1 MLEKI
6 PFAFFAKNI
15 VLRGIVKAVLVTLGG
30 LGVFLFGMKI
40 LGDYLQNAAGDK
52 IKNML
57 GKVGNNRF
65 AAVGIGTAVTAVI
78 QSSSATTV
86 MVVGFVNAG
95 IMTLFQ
101 ATGIIMGANIGTT
114 ITAQIVALSVL
125 PVTEFFVML
134 TGIGFF
140 LTMISKPKVKTAG
153 MIIAGF
159 GMIFSGLYIMSAAM
173 NTVSEMEQIRN
184 LFAAADDPFL
194 LFFIGLAITGIVQ
207 SSSATTGILI
217 TMAGSGLVTLRA
229 ALFAT
234 LGINIGTCVTALLA
248 GIGANA
254 NAKRASVIHLLF
266 NCFGSLVFFILCYF
280 APVDKW
286 LLAAFPEIETQIAMF
301 HTFFNV
307 ITTLVLVWFIKPL
320 VKLATLMVPERKKK
334 AEVSPLKFADERLL
348 SSPAVAL
355 GQVRRELMRMLDEA
369 YANLTLSL
377 QAITEVDLTRQG
389 EFDSRDRG
397 IMDSKSALV
406 KYLILLSDTEPG
418 VEAETEIATYH
429 KTISDIDR
437 IADLSQNVM
446 EFTLALKENS
456 ARISETGR
464 AELEEMRAALDALK
478 AGVEEEFERKDI
490 SLAGEIEALEQKVD
504 EMYLKME
511 EGHLARMRSGECTA
525 FTATIYIPLI
535 NNLERIGDHLFN
547 IFRGMKSYV
556 KAPSH
561 AEKTEKA

>member
-1 MLEKI
+1 M
-6 PFAFFAKNI
+6 AMD
-15 VLRGIVKAVLVTLGG
+15 IVKAVLVTLGG

-40 LGDYLQNAAGDK
+40 LGDYLQNAAGDR

-173 NTVSEMEQIRN
+173 NTVSEMEQVRN

-307 ITTLVLVWFIKPL
+307 VTTLVLVWFIKPL
-320 VKLATLMVPERKKK
+320 VKLATLMVPERKKR

-456 ARISETGR
+456 ARISDTGR

>member
-1 MLEKI
+1 M
-6 PFAFFAKNI
+6 AMD
-15 VLRGIVKAVLVTLGG
+15 IVKAVLVTLGG

-334 AEVSPLKFADERLL
+334 SEVSPLKFADERLL

>member
-1 MLEKI
+1 M
-6 PFAFFAKNI
+6 AMD
-15 VLRGIVKAVLVTLGG
+15 IVKAVLVTLGG

-286 LLAAFPEIETQIAMF
+286 LAAAFPEIETQIAMF

-307 ITTLVLVWFIKPL
+307 VTTLVLVWFIKPL

-377 QAITEVDLTRQG
+377 QAITEVDLTRRG

-456 ARISETGR
+456 ARISDTGR

-525 FTATIYIPLI
+525 FSATIYIPLI

>member
-1 MLEKI
+1 M
-6 PFAFFAKNI
+6 AMD
-15 VLRGIVKAVLVTLGG
+15 IVKAVLVTLGG

-40 LGDYLQNAAGDK
+40 LGDYLQNAAGDR

-194 LFFIGLAITGIVQ
+194 LFFIGVAITGIVQ

-355 GQVRRELMRMLDEA
+355 GQVRRELIRMLDEA

-456 ARISETGR
+456 ARISDTGR

>member
-1 MLEKI
+1 MALE
-6 PFAFFAKNI
+6 
-15 VLRGIVKAVLVTLGG
+15 IVKAVLVTLGG

-40 LGDYLQNAAGDK
+40 LGDYLQNAAGDQ
-52 IKNML
+52 IKTLL

-65 AAVGIGTAVTAVI
+65 AAVGIGTVVTAVI

-114 ITAQIVALSVL
+114 ITAQIVALQFL
-125 PVTEFFVML
+125 PVTEFFIML

-140 LTMISKPKVKTAG
+140 MTMISKPKVKTAG

-159 GMIFSGLYIMSAAM
+159 GMIFAGLYIMSAAM
-173 NTVSEMEQIRN
+173 KTISEMDQIRN
-184 LFAAADDPFL
+184 LFVSATNPFL
-194 LFFIGLAITGIVQ
+194 LFFIGLLITGIVQ

-217 TMAGSGLVTLRA
+217 TMAGQGLVTLDA

-266 NCFGSLVFFILCYF
+266 NCFGSLVFFIICYF
-280 APVDKW
+280 APVSTW
-286 LLAAFPEIETQIAMF
+286 LQAAFPEIQTQIAMF
-301 HTFFNV
+301 HTIFNV
-307 ITTLVLVWFIKPL
+307 VTTLLLIGFIKPL
-320 VKLATLMVPERKKK
+320 VKLATLMVPERKKS
-334 AEVSPLKFADERLL
+334 EEESDLKYADERLL

-355 GQVRRELMRMLDEA
+355 GQVRRELMRMLDDA

-377 QAITEVDLTRQG
+377 NAIRDVDLSGQE
-389 EFDSRDRG
+389 EFDKRDKA
-397 IMDSKSALV
+397 IMRSKGALV
-406 KYLILLSDTEPG
+406 QYLIKLSDGDPG

-437 IADLSQNVM
+437 IADLAQNIM
-446 EFTLALKENS
+446 EFTASLKQNNAKISPAGVEELAQ
-456 ARISETGR
+456 
-464 AELEEMRAALDALK
+464 MREALDSLK
-478 AGVEEEFERKDI
+478 AGVQEEFDRKDI
-490 SLAGEIEALEQKVD
+490 SLSSEIEGMEQKVD
-504 EMYLKME
+504 ELYLAME
-511 EGHLARMRSGECTA
+511 DAHLARMKSGECTA
-525 FTATIYIPLI
+525 FTATIYIPLV

-547 IFRGMKSYV
+547 IFRGMKTYV
-556 KAPSH
+556 KEPAKAH
-561 AEKTEKA
+561 EEVTAAE

>member
-1 MLEKI
+1 M
-6 PFAFFAKNI
+6 AMD
-15 VLRGIVKAVLVTLGG
+15 IVKAVLVTLGG

-40 LGDYLQNAAGDK
+40 LGDYLQNAAGDR

-194 LFFIGLAITGIVQ
+194 LFFIGVAITGIVQ

-334 AEVSPLKFADERLL
+334 SEVSPLKFADERLL

-456 ARISETGR
+456 ARISDTGR

-525 FTATIYIPLI
+525 FSATIYIPLI

>member
-1 MLEKI
+1 M
-6 PFAFFAKNI
+6 AMD
-15 VLRGIVKAVLVTLGG
+15 IVKAVLVTLGG

-40 LGDYLQNAAGDK
+40 LGDYLQNAAGDR

-286 LLAAFPEIETQIAMF
+286 LSAAFPEIETQIAMF

>member
-1 MLEKI
+1 MALE
-6 PFAFFAKNI
+6 
-15 VLRGIVKAVLVTLGG
+15 IVKAVLVTLGG

-40 LGDYLQNAAGDK
+40 LGDYLQNAAGDQ
-52 IKNML
+52 IKTLL

-65 AAVGIGTAVTAVI
+65 AAVGIGTVVTAVI

-114 ITAQIVALSVL
+114 ITAQIVALQFL
-125 PVTEFFVML
+125 PVTEFFIML

-140 LTMISKPKVKTAG
+140 MTMISKPKVKTAG

-159 GMIFSGLYIMSAAM
+159 GMIFAGLYVMSAAM
-173 NTVSEMEQIRN
+173 KTISEMDQIRN
-184 LFAAADDPFL
+184 LFVSATNPFL
-194 LFFIGLAITGIVQ
+194 LFFIGLLITGIVQ

-217 TMAGSGLVTLRA
+217 TMAGQGLVTLDA

-266 NCFGSLVFFILCYF
+266 NCFGSLVFFIICYF
-280 APVDKW
+280 APVSTW
-286 LLAAFPEIETQIAMF
+286 LQAAFPEIQTQIAMF
-301 HTFFNV
+301 HTIFNV
-307 ITTLVLVWFIKPL
+307 VTTLLLIGFIKPL
-320 VKLATLMVPERKKK
+320 VKLATLMVPERKKS
-334 AEVSPLKFADERLL
+334 EEESDLKYADERLL

-355 GQVRRELMRMLDEA
+355 GQVRRELMRMLDDA

-377 QAITEVDLTRQG
+377 NAIRDVDLSAQE
-389 EFDSRDRG
+389 EFDKRDKA
-397 IMDSKSALV
+397 IMRSKGALV
-406 KYLILLSDTEPG
+406 QYLIKLSDGDPG

-437 IADLSQNVM
+437 IADLAQNIM
-446 EFTLALKENS
+446 EFTASLKQNNAKISPAGVEELAQ
-456 ARISETGR
+456 
-464 AELEEMRAALDALK
+464 MREALDSLK
-478 AGVEEEFERKDI
+478 AGVQEEFDRKDI
-490 SLAGEIEALEQKVD
+490 SLSSEIEGMEQKVD
-504 EMYLKME
+504 ELYLAME
-511 EGHLARMRSGECTA
+511 DAHLARMKSGECTA
-525 FTATIYIPLI
+525 FTATIYIPLV

-547 IFRGMKSYV
+547 IFRGMKTYV
-556 KAPSH
+556 KEPAKAH
-561 AEKTEKA
+561 EEVTAAE

>member
-1 MLEKI
+1 MAME
-6 PFAFFAKNI
+6 
-15 VLRGIVKAVLVTLGG
+15 IVKAVLVTLGG

-40 LGDYLQNAAGDK
+40 LGDYLQNAAGDR

-125 PVTEFFVML
+125 PVTEIFVML

-173 NTVSEMEQIRN
+173 NTVSQMEQIRN

-286 LLAAFPEIETQIAMF
+286 LSAAFPEIETQIAMF

-397 IMDSKSALV
+397 IMGSKSALV

>member
-1 MLEKI
+1 ML
-6 PFAFFAKNI
+6 
-15 VLRGIVKAVLVTLGG
+15 GSLG
-30 LGVFLFGMKI
+30 LFLFGMKI

>member
-1 MLEKI
+1 M
-6 PFAFFAKNI
+6 AMD
-15 VLRGIVKAVLVTLGG
+15 IVKAVLVTLGG

-40 LGDYLQNAAGDK
+40 LGDYLQNAAGDR

-286 LLAAFPEIETQIAMF
+286 LSAAFPEIETQIAMF

-307 ITTLVLVWFIKPL
+307 VTTLVLVWFIKPL

>member
-1 MLEKI
+1 M
-6 PFAFFAKNI
+6 AMD
-15 VLRGIVKAVLVTLGG
+15 IVKAVLVTLGG

-40 LGDYLQNAAGDK
+40 LGDYLQNAAGDR

-173 NTVSEMEQIRN
+173 NTVSQMEQIRN

-194 LFFIGLAITGIVQ
+194 LFFIGVAITGIVQ

-286 LLAAFPEIETQIAMF
+286 LSAAFPEIETQIAMF

-334 AEVSPLKFADERLL
+334 SEVSPLKFADERLL

-490 SLAGEIEALEQKVD
+490 SLADEIEALEQKVD

>member
-1 MLEKI
+1 MALE
-6 PFAFFAKNI
+6 
-15 VLRGIVKAVLVTLGG
+15 IVKAVLVTLGG

-40 LGDYLQNAAGDK
+40 LGDYLQNAAGDQ
-52 IKNML
+52 IKTLL

-65 AAVGIGTAVTAVI
+65 AAVGIGTVVTAVI

-114 ITAQIVALSVL
+114 ITAQIVALQFL
-125 PVTEFFVML
+125 PVTEFFIML

-140 LTMISKPKVKTAG
+140 MTMISKPKVKTAG

-159 GMIFSGLYIMSAAM
+159 GMIFAGLYIMSAAM
-173 NTVSEMEQIRN
+173 KTISEMDQIRN
-184 LFAAADDPFL
+184 LFVSATNPFL
-194 LFFIGLAITGIVQ
+194 LFFIGLLITGIVQ

-217 TMAGSGLVTLRA
+217 TMAGQGLVTLDA

-266 NCFGSLVFFILCYF
+266 NCFGSLVFFIICYF
-280 APVDKW
+280 APVSTW
-286 LLAAFPEIETQIAMF
+286 LQAAFPEIQTQIAMF
-301 HTFFNV
+301 HTIFNV
-307 ITTLVLVWFIKPL
+307 VTTLLLIGFIKPL
-320 VKLATLMVPERKKK
+320 VKLATLMVPERKKS
-334 AEVSPLKFADERLL
+334 EEESDLKYADERLL

-355 GQVRRELMRMLDEA
+355 GQVRRELMRMLDDA

-377 QAITEVDLTRQG
+377 NAIRDVDLSAQE
-389 EFDSRDRG
+389 EFDKRDKA
-397 IMDSKSALV
+397 IMRSKGALV
-406 KYLILLSDTEPG
+406 QYLIKLSDGDPG

-437 IADLSQNVM
+437 IADLAQNIM
-446 EFTLALKENS
+446 EFTASLKQNNAKISPAGVEELAQ
-456 ARISETGR
+456 
-464 AELEEMRAALDALK
+464 MREALDSLK
-478 AGVEEEFERKDI
+478 AGVQEEFDRKDI
-490 SLAGEIEALEQKVD
+490 SLSGEIEGMEQKVD
-504 EMYLKME
+504 ELYLAME
-511 EGHLARMRSGECTA
+511 DAHLARMKSGECTA
-525 FTATIYIPLI
+525 FTATIYIPLV

-547 IFRGMKSYV
+547 IFRGMKTYV
-556 KAPSH
+556 KEPAKAH
-561 AEKTEKA
+561 EEVTAAE

>member
-1 MLEKI
+1 M
-6 PFAFFAKNI
+6 AMD
-15 VLRGIVKAVLVTLGG
+15 IVKAVLVTLGG

-40 LGDYLQNAAGDK
+40 LGDYLQNAAGDR

-286 LLAAFPEIETQIAMF
+286 LAAAFPEIETQIAMF

-334 AEVSPLKFADERLL
+334 SEVSPLKFADERLL

-456 ARISETGR
+456 ARISDTGR

>member
-1 MLEKI
+1 MAME
-6 PFAFFAKNI
+6 
-15 VLRGIVKAVLVTLGG
+15 IVKAVLVTLGG

-125 PVTEFFVML
+125 PVTEIFVML

-173 NTVSEMEQIRN
+173 NTVSQMEQIRN

-266 NCFGSLVFFILCYF
+266 NCFGSLFFFILCYF

-286 LLAAFPEIETQIAMF
+286 LSAAFPEIETQIAMF

-320 VKLATLMVPERKKK
+320 VKLATLMVPERKKR

-389 EFDSRDRG
+389 EFDSRYRG

>member
-1 MLEKI
+1 M
-6 PFAFFAKNI
+6 AMD
-15 VLRGIVKAVLVTLGG
+15 IVKAVLVTLGG

-125 PVTEFFVML
+125 PVTEIFVML

-286 LLAAFPEIETQIAMF
+286 LSAAFPEIETQIAMF

-320 VKLATLMVPERKKK
+320 VKLATLMVPERKKR

-377 QAITEVDLTRQG
+377 QAITDVDLTRQG

-464 AELEEMRAALDALK
+464 AELNEMRAALDALK

>member
-1 MLEKI
+1 MAME
-6 PFAFFAKNI
+6 
-15 VLRGIVKAVLVTLGG
+15 IVKAVLVTLGG

-40 LGDYLQNAAGDK
+40 LGDYLQNAAGDR

-286 LLAAFPEIETQIAMF
+286 LAAAFPEIETQIAMF

-307 ITTLVLVWFIKPL
+307 VTTLVLVWFIKPL

-397 IMDSKSALV
+397 IMGSKSALV

-490 SLAGEIEALEQKVD
+490 SLADEIEALEQKVD

-561 AEKTEKA
+561 AEKTERA

>member
-1 MLEKI
+1 MAME
-6 PFAFFAKNI
+6 
-15 VLRGIVKAVLVTLGG
+15 IVKAVLVTLGG

-286 LLAAFPEIETQIAMF
+286 LSAAFPEIETQIAMF

>member
-1 MLEKI
+1 M
-6 PFAFFAKNI
+6 AMD
-15 VLRGIVKAVLVTLGG
+15 IVKAVLVTLGG

-125 PVTEFFVML
+125 PVTEIFVML

-173 NTVSEMEQIRN
+173 NTVSQMEQIRN

-320 VKLATLMVPERKKK
+320 VKLATLMVPERKKR

-464 AELEEMRAALDALK
+464 AELNEMRAALDALK

>member
-1 MLEKI
+1 M
-6 PFAFFAKNI
+6 AMD
-15 VLRGIVKAVLVTLGG
+15 IVKAVLVTLGG

-40 LGDYLQNAAGDK
+40 LGDYLQNAAGDR

-355 GQVRRELMRMLDEA
+355 GQVRRELIRMLDEA

-456 ARISETGR
+456 ARISDTGR

-525 FTATIYIPLI
+525 FSATIYIPLI

>member
-1 MLEKI
+1 M
-6 PFAFFAKNI
+6 AMD
-15 VLRGIVKAVLVTLGG
+15 IVKAVLVTLGG

-40 LGDYLQNAAGDK
+40 LGDYLQNAAGDR

-173 NTVSEMEQIRN
+173 NTVSEMEQVRN

-194 LFFIGLAITGIVQ
+194 LFFIGVAITGIVQ

-307 ITTLVLVWFIKPL
+307 VTTLVLVWFIKPL

-377 QAITEVDLTRQG
+377 QAITEVDLTRRG

-456 ARISETGR
+456 ARISDTGR

-525 FTATIYIPLI
+525 FSATIYIPLI

>member
-1 MLEKI
+1 M
-6 PFAFFAKNI
+6 AMD
-15 VLRGIVKAVLVTLGG
+15 IVKAVLVTLGG

-40 LGDYLQNAAGDK
+40 LGDYLQNAAGDR

-173 NTVSEMEQIRN
+173 NTVSEMEQVRN

-307 ITTLVLVWFIKPL
+307 ITTLFLVWFIKPL

-334 AEVSPLKFADERLL
+334 SEVSPLKFADERLL

-456 ARISETGR
+456 ARISDTGR

>member
-1 MLEKI
+1 M
-6 PFAFFAKNI
+6 AMD
-15 VLRGIVKAVLVTLGG
+15 IVKAVLVTLGG

-456 ARISETGR
+456 ARISDTGR

>member
-1 MLEKI
+1 MAMEI
-6 PFAFFAKNI
+6 F
-15 VLRGIVKAVLVTLGG
+15 KAVLVTLGG
-30 LGVFLFGMKI
+30 LGVFLFGMKV

-159 GMIFSGLYIMSAAM
+159 GMIFAGLYLMSAAM
-173 NTVSEMEQIRN
+173 NAVGEMEQVRN
-184 LFAAADDPFL
+184 LFAAADNPFL

-266 NCFGSLVFFILCYF
+266 NCFGSIVFFILCYF
-280 APVDKW
+280 APVDGW
-286 LLAAFPEIETQIAMF
+286 LSAAFPEIQTQIAMF

-307 ITTLVLVWFIKPL
+307 ITTLLLIWFIKPL
-320 VKLATLMVPERKKK
+320 VRLATLMVPDRKKQK
-334 AEVSPLKFADERLL
+334 QPSPLKFADERLL

-355 GQVRRELMRMLDEA
+355 GQVRRELMHMLDEA

-377 QAITEVDLTRQG
+377 EAIRDIDLTRQG
-389 EFDSRDRG
+389 EFDGRDKAIMNSRA
-397 IMDSKSALV
+397 ALV
-406 KYLILLSDTEPG
+406 RYLILLSDTEPG

-446 EFTLALKENS
+446 EFTGALKQEGAS
-456 ARISETGR
+456 LSDAGK
-464 AELEEMRAALDALK
+464 AELEEMKKALDALK
-478 AGVEEEFERKDI
+478 AGVQEEFERKDI
-490 SLAGEIEALEQKVD
+490 SQAEEIDALEQKVD
-504 EMYLKME
+504 EMYLSME
-511 EGHLARMRSGECTA
+511 EGHLKRMRSGECTA

-547 IFRGMKSYV
+547 IFRGMKTYV
-556 KAPSH
+556 KAPVRAAH
-561 AEKTEKA
+561 EEEKAEKAAQ

>member
-1 MLEKI
+1 M
-6 PFAFFAKNI
+6 AMD
-15 VLRGIVKAVLVTLGG
+15 IVKAVLVTLGG

-40 LGDYLQNAAGDK
+40 LGDYLQNAAGDR

-194 LFFIGLAITGIVQ
+194 LFFIGVAITGIVQ

-286 LLAAFPEIETQIAMF
+286 LAAAFPEIETQIAMF

-456 ARISETGR
+456 ARISDTGR

>member
-1 MLEKI
+1 M
-6 PFAFFAKNI
+6 AMD
-15 VLRGIVKAVLVTLGG
+15 IVKAVLVTLGG

-40 LGDYLQNAAGDK
+40 LGDYLQNAAGDR

-334 AEVSPLKFADERLL
+334 SEVSPLKFADERLL

-456 ARISETGR
+456 ARISDTGR

>member
-1 MLEKI
+1 MAME
-6 PFAFFAKNI
+6 
-15 VLRGIVKAVLVTLGG
+15 IVKSVLVTLGG

-286 LLAAFPEIETQIAMF
+286 LSAAFPEIETQIAMF

-397 IMDSKSALV
+397 IMNSKSALV

-456 ARISETGR
+456 ARISDTGR

>member
-1 MLEKI
+1 M
-6 PFAFFAKNI
+6 AMD
-15 VLRGIVKAVLVTLGG
+15 IVKAVLVTLGG

-40 LGDYLQNAAGDK
+40 LGDYLQNAAGDR

-286 LLAAFPEIETQIAMF
+286 LAAAFPEIETQIAMF

-307 ITTLVLVWFIKPL
+307 VTTLVLVWFIKPL

-377 QAITEVDLTRQG
+377 QAITEVDLTRRG

-456 ARISETGR
+456 ARISDTGR

>member
-1 MLEKI
+1 MAME
-6 PFAFFAKNI
+6 
-15 VLRGIVKAVLVTLGG
+15 IVKAVLVTLGG

-40 LGDYLQNAAGDK
+40 LGDYLQNAAGDR

-307 ITTLVLVWFIKPL
+307 VTTLVLVWFIKPL

-334 AEVSPLKFADERLL
+334 SEVSPLKFADERLL

-456 ARISETGR
+456 ARISDTGR

>member
-1 MLEKI
+1 M
-6 PFAFFAKNI
+6 AMD
-15 VLRGIVKAVLVTLGG
+15 IVKAVLVTLGG

-40 LGDYLQNAAGDK
+40 L
-52 IKNML
+52 
-57 GKVGNNRF
+57 GNNRF

-307 ITTLVLVWFIKPL
+307 ITTLFLVWFIKPL

-334 AEVSPLKFADERLL
+334 SEVSPLKFADERLL

-397 IMDSKSALV
+397 IMNSKSALV

>member
-1 MLEKI
+1 M
-6 PFAFFAKNI
+6 AMD
-15 VLRGIVKAVLVTLGG
+15 IVKAVLVTLGG

-40 LGDYLQNAAGDK
+40 LGDYLQNAAGDR

-286 LLAAFPEIETQIAMF
+286 LAAAFPEIETQIAMF

-307 ITTLVLVWFIKPL
+307 VTTLVLVWFIKPL
-320 VKLATLMVPERKKK
+320 VKLATLMVPERKKR

-456 ARISETGR
+456 ARISDTGR

-525 FTATIYIPLI
+525 FSATIYIPLI

>member
-1 MLEKI
+1 M
-6 PFAFFAKNI
+6 AMD
-15 VLRGIVKAVLVTLGG
+15 IVKAVLVTLGG

-40 LGDYLQNAAGDK
+40 LGDYLQNAAGDR

-140 LTMISKPKVKTAG
+140 ITMISKPKVKTAG

-194 LFFIGLAITGIVQ
+194 LFFIGVAITGIVQ

-307 ITTLVLVWFIKPL
+307 VTTLVLVWFIKPL

-456 ARISETGR
+456 ARISDTGR

>member
-1 MLEKI
+1 M
-6 PFAFFAKNI
+6 AMD
-15 VLRGIVKAVLVTLGG
+15 IVKAVLVTLGG

-40 LGDYLQNAAGDK
+40 LGDYLQNAAGDR

-140 LTMISKPKVKTAG
+140 FTMISKPKVKTAG

-355 GQVRRELMRMLDEA
+355 GQVRRELMRVLDEA

-377 QAITEVDLTRQG
+377 QAITEVDLTRRG

-456 ARISETGR
+456 ARISDTGR

-525 FTATIYIPLI
+525 FSATIYIPLI

>member
-1 MLEKI
+1 M
-6 PFAFFAKNI
+6 AMD
-15 VLRGIVKAVLVTLGG
+15 IVKAVLVTLGG

-307 ITTLVLVWFIKPL
+307 VTTLVLVWFIKPL
-320 VKLATLMVPERKKK
+320 VKLATLMVPERKKR

-355 GQVRRELMRMLDEA
+355 GQVRRELIRMLDEA

-456 ARISETGR
+456 ARISDTGR
-464 AELEEMRAALDALK
+464 AELNEMRAALDALK

>member
-1 MLEKI
+1 MRTGIYFMAME
-6 PFAFFAKNI
+6 
-15 VLRGIVKAVLVTLGG
+15 IVKAVLVTLGG

-52 IKNML
+52 IKTML

-114 ITAQIVALSVL
+114 ITAQIVALQVL
-125 PVTEFFVML
+125 PITEFFVML

-140 LTMISKPKVKTAG
+140 MTMISKPKVKTAG

-159 GMIFSGLYIMSAAM
+159 GMIFAGLYIMSAAM
-173 NTVSEMEQIRN
+173 KTISEMEQIRN
-184 LFAAADDPFL
+184 LFVSATNPFL
-194 LFFIGLAITGIVQ
+194 LFFIGLLITGIVQ

-217 TMAGSGLVTLRA
+217 TMAGQGLVTLDA

-266 NCFGSLVFFILCYF
+266 NCFGSFVFFFICYF
-280 APVDKW
+280 APVSSW
-286 LLAAFPEIETQIAMF
+286 LQAAFPEIQTQIAMF

-307 ITTLVLVWFIKPL
+307 ITTLLLIGFIKPL
-320 VKLATLMVPERKKK
+320 VKLATLIVPDRKRDGEEG
-334 AEVSPLKFADERLL
+334 ALKYADERLL
-348 SSPAVAL
+348 SSPAVAI
-355 GQVRRELMRMLDEA
+355 GQVRRELMRVLDDA

-377 QAITEVDLTRQG
+377 DAIRDVDLSRTE
-389 EFDSRDRG
+389 EFDKRDQS
-397 IMDSKSALV
+397 IMKSKGALV
-406 KYLILLSDTEPG
+406 QYLIKLSDMEPG

-437 IADLSQNVM
+437 IADLAQNVM
-446 EFTLALKENS
+446 EFTASLKQNNS
-456 ARISETGR
+456 SISESGI
-464 AELEEMRAALDALK
+464 AELEQMRGALDALK
-478 AGVEEEFERKDI
+478 ECVCEEFDRKDI
-490 SLAGEIEALEQKVD
+490 SMSEDIEKMEQRVD
-504 EMYLKME
+504 ELYLAME
-511 EGHLARMRSGECTA
+511 KAHLARMKSGECTA

-547 IFRGMKSYV
+547 IFRGMKTYV
-556 KAPSH
+556 KAPAKHEEASV
-561 AEKTEKA
+561 AV

>member
-1 MLEKI
+1 MAME
-6 PFAFFAKNI
+6 
-15 VLRGIVKAVLVTLGG
+15 IVKAVLVTLGG

>member
-1 MLEKI
+1 MAME
-6 PFAFFAKNI
+6 
-15 VLRGIVKAVLVTLGG
+15 IVKAVLVTLGG

-40 LGDYLQNAAGDK
+40 LGDYLQNAAGDR

-286 LLAAFPEIETQIAMF
+286 LSAAFPEIETQIAMF

-320 VKLATLMVPERKKK
+320 VKLATLMVPERKKR

-355 GQVRRELMRMLDEA
+355 GQVRRELIRMLDEA